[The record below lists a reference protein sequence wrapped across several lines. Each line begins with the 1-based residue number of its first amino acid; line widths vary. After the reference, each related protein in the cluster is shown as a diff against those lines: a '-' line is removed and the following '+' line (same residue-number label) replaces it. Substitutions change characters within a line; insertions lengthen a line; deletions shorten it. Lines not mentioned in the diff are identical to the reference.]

1 MQFKDI
7 KGQSVIANQL
17 TEIIDSGRVSHAQM
31 FLGDTASGSLALAI
45 AYAQYLNCQHR
56 THYAQPGPDGLRADS
71 CGECPSCKKYQ
82 QLTHPDLHFFFPTTT
97 TSSVKSSPS
106 SAEFQTEFRDF
117 LLQTQQC
124 GSLDD
129 WYDFLAVENKQGQIR
144 EKDADNMVR
153 VLGLKSYESSFKVVI
168 VWMAEKMNL
177 SMANKILKNLE
188 EPAPNTLIVLVV
200 ERSDRMLSTII
211 SRTQLVRVPHSTA
224 GGGQWA
230 GEVLL
235 RKESVEQFAQL
246 YVTWMRQLFKLNM
259 LSLSTWVD
267 TLAAYGREQQ
277 KQFLLYAQESLR
289 QCFLR
294 NNAGLPMQIDFGDA
308 KFNSSFPTMITERN
322 IEGLDKAFNDAIYA
336 IERNA
341 YSKIALMELSFAIS
355 RQLKKR

>member
-31 FLGDTASGSLALAI
+31 FLGNSASGSLALAI
-45 AYAQYLNCQHR
+45 AYAQYLSCDHR
-56 THYAQPGPDGLRADS
+56 IHYDHPGPDGLRADS

-82 QLTHPDLHFFFPTTT
+82 QLAHPDLHFFFPTTA
-97 TSSVKSSPS
+97 TSTVKSNPS
-106 SAEFQTEFRDF
+106 SAEFQTEFHDF
-117 LLQTQQC
+117 LMQTHQC

-129 WYDFLAVENKQGQIR
+129 WYEFLSVENKQGQIR
-144 EKDADNMVR
+144 ERDADNMVR
-153 VLGLKSYESSFKVVI
+153 LLGLKSYESSFKVVI

-188 EPAPNTLIVLVV
+188 EPAPRTLIVLVV
-200 ERSDRMLSTII
+200 EKSDRMLSTII
-211 SRTQLVRVPHSTA
+211 SRTQLVRIPHCA
-224 GGGQWA
+224 VRGDQWA

-235 RKESVEQFAQL
+235 RKENSEQFAQL
-246 YVTWMRQLFKLNM
+246 YVNWMRQLFKLNM
-259 LSLSTWVD
+259 LSLSSWVD
-267 TLAAYGREQQ
+267 SLAAFGREQQ
-277 KQFLLYAQESLR
+277 KQFLLYAQESIR

-294 NNAGLPMQIDFGDA
+294 SNAGLPMQLDFGDA
-308 KFNSSFPTMITERN
+308 KFNSSFPSMITERN